1 MEILPKTLGT
11 RPRLAVEVRAEGV
24 VAARAEDAAALLT
37 AVARADLAEGA
48 VAPGLKAG
56 NIVNR
61 TAVTAAL
68 RKVLD
73 GVAGSG
79 RERLRDVTV
88 IVPDSAVRVLFV
100 DFDQLPSKAVE
111 ALPVVRFRL
120 KKLLPFDAD
129 EAMVSYQVMSSEKN
143 SVKLLAVAMPKA
155 VLEEYE
161 SVVLAAG
168 YLPGAVLPSTL
179 AALAGLE
186 ETAGPVLV
194 VNAGL
199 GIVTT
204 AIVQAGILLLH
215 RSVDMSA
222 GGSALPAVTSV
233 LPVVSRE
240 GTVQE
245 WAQQEPLGPGGWDR
259 FDAEAAMQTSMVET
273 SVARE
278 IEISAAAREVAQ
290 AVSVAAAYFED
301 SLQRSPDQ
309 LLVAGTLGA
318 ESLAAMMEEN
328 GLEGPRV
335 GEIVEPGM
343 IEPGAVTARVVRAAA
358 PDNGCSGGAG
368 SRVVVCAAFVEC
380 EGRGGA
386 GAHGCAEGGDAAVSA
401 STAGERVQNASAA
414 EYGCAGAVAV
424 LECGVCVEEFQLDGG
439 DDGSGEGAAG
449 RSAGDEHRA
458 ADFEGR

>member
-48 VAPGLKAG
+48 VAPGLKVG

-68 RKVLD
+68 RRVLD

-88 IVPDSAVRVLFV
+88 VVPDSAVRVLFV
-100 DFDQLPSKAVE
+100 DFEQLPSKVAE
-111 ALPVVRFRL
+111 ALPIVRFRL

-129 EAMVSYQVMSSEKN
+129 EAMVSYQVMSTEKD

-161 SVVLAAG
+161 AVVLAAG

-186 ETAGPVLV
+186 EAEAPVLV

-199 GIVTT
+199 GTVTT
-204 AIVQAGILLLH
+204 AIVQAGMLMLH
-215 RSVDMSA
+215 RSVDMSVA
-222 GGSALPAVTSV
+222 GNAPLPVTTV

-240 GTVQE
+240 STAQE
-245 WAQQEPLGPGGWDR
+245 WARQEPLGPGGWDR
-259 FDAEAAMQTSMVET
+259 VEAEAAMQTSMVET
-273 SVARE
+273 AVTRE
-278 IEISAAAREVAQ
+278 IEVSAAAHEVAQ
-290 AVSVAAAYFED
+290 AVNVAAAYFED
-301 SLQRSPDQ
+301 SLQRPPDQ

-318 ESLAAMMEEN
+318 ELLAAMMEES
-328 GLEGPRV
+328 GLAGLRV
-335 GEIVEPGM
+335 REMVEPGM
-343 IEPGAVTARVVRAAA
+343 IEPGAMTARVPRGWLAGVR
-358 PDNGCSGGAG
+358 GAL
-368 SRVVVCAAFVEC
+368 R
-380 EGRGGA
+380 
-386 GAHGCAEGGDAAVSA
+386 
-401 STAGERVQNASAA
+401 N
-414 EYGCAGAVAV
+414 
-424 LECGVCVEEFQLDGG
+424 
-439 DDGSGEGAAG
+439 
-449 RSAGDEHRA
+449 
-458 ADFEGR
+458 

>member
-48 VAPGLKAG
+48 VAPGLKVG

-79 RERLRDVTV
+79 RERLLDVTI
-88 IVPDSAVRVLFV
+88 IVPDAAVRVLFV
-100 DFDQLPSKAVE
+100 DFDQLPSKAAE

-129 EAMVSYQVMSSEKN
+129 EAMVSYQVMSTDKD
-143 SVKLLAVAMPKA
+143 SVKLLAVAMPKV

-161 SVVLAAG
+161 SAVLAAG

-179 AALAGLE
+179 AALAGLDQ
-186 ETAGPVLV
+186 TPAPVLV

-199 GIVTT
+199 GTVTT
-204 AIVQAGILLLH
+204 AIVHEGMLLLH

-222 GGSALPAVTSV
+222 GDMSAGGSAPLTVTSV

-240 GTVQE
+240 STAQE
-245 WAQQEPLGPGGWDR
+245 WAQQEPLGPSGWER
-259 FDAEAAMQTSMVET
+259 VDAEAGLQASTVET
-273 SVARE
+273 
-278 IEISAAAREVAQ
+278 
-290 AVSVAAAYFED
+290 
-301 SLQRSPDQ
+301 
-309 LLVAGTLGA
+309 
-318 ESLAAMMEEN
+318 
-328 GLEGPRV
+328 
-335 GEIVEPGM
+335 
-343 IEPGAVTARVVRAAA
+343 
-358 PDNGCSGGAG
+358 
-368 SRVVVCAAFVEC
+368 
-380 EGRGGA
+380 
-386 GAHGCAEGGDAAVSA
+386 
-401 STAGERVQNASAA
+401 
-414 EYGCAGAVAV
+414 
-424 LECGVCVEEFQLDGG
+424 
-439 DDGSGEGAAG
+439 
-449 RSAGDEHRA
+449 
-458 ADFEGR
+458 